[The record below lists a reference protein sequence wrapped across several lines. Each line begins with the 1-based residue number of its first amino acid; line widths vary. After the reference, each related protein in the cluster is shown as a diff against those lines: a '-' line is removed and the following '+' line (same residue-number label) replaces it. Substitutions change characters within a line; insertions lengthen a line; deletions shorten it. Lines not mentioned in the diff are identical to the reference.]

1 MPRLSLFVKIWNKE
15 DTYSGQPYDL
25 LDDKIRNF
33 LTTCRSVEVPES
45 QLHAFLPRA
54 LTGRAK
60 TYYDLYLD
68 PDLTFAAA
76 YRQLK
81 QHFDTNV
88 NLEHYHTDWS
98 TITFNSVRSKH
109 SDKDL
114 HAVLDIMLDKLQL
127 CQRAI
132 GPEIA
137 GESNLR
143 NAVIRACRGTP
154 ELKQALYKAPPIAN
168 NSLPTS
174 APLLNLRSRTTVAPN
189 GIPTAS
195 INRIDPFRNN
205 NSANPKRQPQRK
217 KVCFICGKAGC
228 WSTKHTIEERK
239 QSRMYFLNAHNA
251 SDTTPDFAMFLAE
264 FEGHEL
270 DETLSLTMI
279 LPMKLTMK
287 TQRLA
292 RCSSRNHSSQITL
305 FYTV

>member
-1 MPRLSLFVKIWNKE
+1 MTFI
-15 DTYSGQPYDL
+15 
-25 LDDKIRNF
+25 
-33 LTTCRSVEVPES
+33 LTQTSRSP
-45 QLHAFLPRA
+45 P
-54 LTGRAK
+54 LT
-60 TYYDLYLD
+60 DNL
-68 PDLTFAAA
+68 
-76 YRQLK
+76 

-154 ELKQALYKAPPIAN
+154 ELNTQWYTDRKYQQ
-168 NSLPTS
+168 
-174 APLLNLRSRTTVAPN
+174 
-189 GIPTAS
+189 
-195 INRIDPFRNN
+195 NRPPFRNN

-270 DETLSLTMI
+270 DETLS
-279 LPMKLTMK
+279 
-287 TQRLA
+287 
-292 RCSSRNHSSQITL
+292 
-305 FYTV
+305 